1 MGEETQC
8 QKQVNTG
15 TEQKTGSWQERAKGT
30 GFPATGL
37 GYGGSLSSMGGRG
50 WGKKMYAQHIEAYL
64 LSVW

>member
-37 GYGGSLSSMGGRG
+37 GYGVLPFLNGR
-50 WGKKMYAQHIEAYL
+50 
-64 LSVW
+64 